1 MENRQSDKTNVI
13 RTLESHIKVD
23 CGARA
28 ARLYT
33 HKTGKKFNWKDNL
46 IRNRYGEISSF
57 FKKRIEQWNFGGSEL
72 KLAVARAMNA

>member
-33 HKTGKKFNWKDNL
+33 HKTGKNWMEKT
-46 IRNRYGEISSF
+46 I
-57 FKKRIEQWNFGGSEL
+57 
-72 KLAVARAMNA
+72 